1 MSLSIRVS
9 HFLAD
14 LFVAK
19 GWIEED
25 GKIAYVVGLDVIF
38 STLIDWLVVGT
49 LAILR
54 GRFLEAVIY
63 LLFFLTVRT
72 YSGGYHAP
80 TRAGCFAIFT
90 GLYLL
95 GDIATVEI
103 YRNCG
108 RVFLTGYG
116 LCCMAVGELVFYL
129 FAPIPNERKKYSEGW
144 LAGAKKKALL
154 CLNVWYC
161 LAVCLWAF
169 GSELSGQIIM
179 ASNIVVLLI
188 LIKKR
193 REGT

>member
-108 RVFLTGYG
+108 GAFLTGYG

-129 FAPIPNERKKYSEGW
+129 FAPIPNERKNYAEGW
-144 LAGAKKKALL
+144 LAGAKKKAFL
-154 CLNVWYC
+154 CLHIWYC